1 MNGSASAALDDGD
14 AARGSAVRAQS
25 RYGFWFGFFRA
36 SVFRSVLDPQL
47 EFGPTDLQQVRM
59 LARTFQTMRS

>member
-1 MNGSASAALDDGD
+1 MGVLLVLSMMAMPLAEAQYAPNRVTASGS
-14 AARGSAVRAQS
+14 GSS
-25 RYGFWFGFFRA
+25 GA

-59 LARTFQTMRS
+59 LTRTFQTMSP